1 MELYI
6 ECCKSKDKESVYH
19 ALKVKLPFRSQ
30 ASILTMEKETI
41 YEIANITP
49 STLYAM
55 KAGDI
60 LKVGIISPVK
70 GKE

>member
-6 ECCKSKDKESVYH
+6 ECCKSKDKDSVYH

-60 LKVGIISPVK
+60 MKVGIISPVK